1 MGQRDFVVLI
11 RVNLLKCR
19 FLKKGLQVWEH
30 SLGKEIMAPER
41 NREMQSLASEYHA
54 A

>member
-1 MGQRDFVVLI
+1 MVLT

-19 FLKKGLQVWEH
+19 FLKKGLQFWEH

-41 NREMQSLASEYHA
+41 NREVQLLASEYHA